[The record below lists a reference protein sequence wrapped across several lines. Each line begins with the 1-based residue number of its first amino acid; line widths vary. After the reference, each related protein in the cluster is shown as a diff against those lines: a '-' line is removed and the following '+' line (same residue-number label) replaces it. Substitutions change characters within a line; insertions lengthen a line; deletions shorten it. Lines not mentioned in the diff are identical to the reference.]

1 MDSFLK
7 LLTKAYSR
15 IHAYKEFRHYN
26 NSPVDSVVHPIHD
39 HTFYLYGRHKKQL
52 KEEFGIELWTFEQHL
67 GEAVFIPVG
76 CPHQVRNRQS
86 CTKVALDFV
95 SPDNIQESVR
105 LTQEF
110 RLLHRSKQYILEKL
124 VVYAASA
131 TTNEVKDQM
140 SKIE

>member
-1 MDSFLK
+1 M
-7 LLTKAYSR
+7 
-15 IHAYKEFRHYN
+15 
-26 NSPVDSVVHPIHD
+26 
-39 HTFYLYGRHKKQL
+39 
-52 KEEFGIELWTFEQHL
+52 FEQHL
-67 GEAVFIPVG
+67 GEAVFILVG

-110 RLLHRSKQYILEKL
+110 RLLHRSKQYILEVKKL

-140 SKIE
+140 SKIEKKEVIPP